1 VFVQAVA
8 NKPAAEIPAEQ
19 KTQMLEQL
27 INMTLAAQAG
37 EKEGL
42 ENDAAVKARMQ
53 LLKTQ
58 LLAEA
63 ATATSRTMTALLGAI
78 AGVSLIV
85 GGIGIMNIMLVSV
98 TERTREIGV
107 RLAIGAK
114 RNEVLRQFLLEAMLL
129 SSLGGIAGILIGGYA
144 LLNPPVSIAA
154 LILLASLAALILGI
168 VLITLGYKIRAA
180 TEREWM
186 LYLAGALSV
195 GFGLAMYFHPAFAGI
210 SLALLA
216 GTWALIVGIL
226 RIMIAFKVRKL
237 TTNVGERLRAV
248 S

>member
-1 VFVQAVA
+1 MRAMHLGRLRSGRAWLPGDGTNHVPVVHLADAV
-8 NKPAAEIPAEQ
+8 
-19 KTQMLEQL
+19 
-27 INMTLAAQAG
+27 
-37 EKEGL
+37 
-42 ENDAAVKARMQ
+42 
-53 LLKTQ
+53 
-58 LLAEA
+58 
-63 ATATSRTMTALLGAI
+63 
-78 AGVSLIV
+78 
-85 GGIGIMNIMLVSV
+85 
-98 TERTREIGV
+98 
-107 RLAIGAK
+107 
-114 RNEVLRQFLLEAMLL
+114 
-129 SSLGGIAGILIGGYA
+129 
-144 LLNPPVSIAA
+144 AA

>member
-1 VFVQAVA
+1 MSSLTVGGPSSRIAPFAKA
-8 NKPAAEIPAEQ
+8 NTMNDNNNADASVLGQSARTFFKRSWWAFLLGGIAS
-19 KTQMLEQL
+19 
-27 INMTLAAQAG
+27 TLFG
-37 EKEGL
+37 
-42 ENDAAVKARMQ
+42 
-53 LLKTQ
+53 
-58 LLAEA
+58 LLALVAPGSALVVLALYFA
-63 ATATSRTMTALLGAI
+63 ASILVDGAVNVAGAI
-78 AGVSLIV
+78 QNRGHD
-85 GGIGIMNIMLVSV
+85 GWWIML
-98 TERTREIGV
+98 I
-107 RLAIGAK
+107 
-114 RNEVLRQFLLEAMLL
+114 F
-129 SSLGGIAGILIGGYA
+129 GIAGILIGGYA